1 MYSNV
6 SDELGRLHISHS
18 TPPHYSPTG
27 GGRKVAPLVPPKPRK
42 PGGALLTQEAELGLT
57 ALYSN
62 IGQGGSVTHSGV
74 QDYYAVNS
82 PAPGTVGVA
91 SARINHAYT
100 GGSSSSSSSNSGNN
114 PGVIGSRDKPIAAG
128 QDFSG
133 VVIPGAVY
141 TSSTGQVPAGG
152 LGHNPNY
159 TPPPPQPAHSYTPT
173 SRMAV
178 PMSAQPLYSNT

>member
-1 MYSNV
+1 MS
-6 SDELGRLHISHS
+6 
-18 TPPHYSPTG
+18 
-27 GGRKVAPLVPPKPRK
+27 
-42 PGGALLTQEAELGLT
+42 
-57 ALYSN
+57 
-62 IGQGGSVTHSGV
+62 HSGV
-74 QDYYAVNS
+74 QDYYAVNA

-100 GGSSSSSSSNSGNN
+100 GGSNT
-114 PGVIGSRDKPIAAG
+114 GVVGSRENPLAAG

-159 TPPPPQPAHSYTPT
+159 TPPPPQPAHRSVKVIHISKFHFT
-173 SRMAV
+173 SHSLSLMKCGNCILIIISNIILFLFLLLF
-178 PMSAQPLYSNT
+178 SATRRPLAWQYP